1 MTHLV
6 SFCFVV
12 MRSCVNS
19 TKPTKQHIFFYF
31 CLLSLFF
38 NFCFNFVFCL
48 YFCGLASLHLSALL
62 LLHFT
67 AKHFLPLHNIYLSA
81 DSDCVRKHTLCEWS
95 GTETSKIEPT
105 LNHCCLEVTRH
116 SVPLPHRP
124 CFAQHTLVPSLNYI
138 RRDSAAHSSIFL
150 RPGKV
155 LVHSKVN
162 HVRLSLSL
170 SLAAPPWLA
179 NRECKVDAVSA
190 SVGLKLF
197 STKFFAIHHAPCD
210 HL

>member
-12 MRSCVNS
+12 MRSCGNS
-19 TKPTKQHIFFYF
+19 TKPTKQH
-31 CLLSLFF
+31 
-38 NFCFNFVFCL
+38 FCFYFVFCL
-48 YFCGLASLHLSALL
+48 YFCGLASLHLSASL

-67 AKHFLPLHNIYLSA
+67 AKHFLPLHNIYLGA
-81 DSDCVRKHTLCEWS
+81 DSDCVRKHTLREWS

-105 LNHCCLEVTRH
+105 LNHCCLAVARH

-138 RRDSAAHSSIFL
+138 RRRSAAHSSIFL

-170 SLAAPPWLA
+170 AAPPWLA

-190 SVGLKLF
+190 AVGLKLF
-197 STKFFAIHHAPCD
+197 STKFFAIHRASRD